1 MAKNCPVSW
10 RLSTVI
16 PALGMILSEVIDS
29 SEVPVP
35 VIVTF
40 TGTLAVTTDP
50 SMFLY

>member
-16 PALGMILSEVIDS
+16 EVGMILSEVIDS

-35 VIVTF
+35 VIVTV